1 MTAMQRLR
9 RGALLLLFLASMPPA
24 DPQEPLPLA
33 RFQEKI
39 RQDLAQIP
47 NYTCLETIERYER
60 GPHGKPFN
68 PVDTVRLEVSNV
80 DGKELFA
87 WPGARRFED
96 RDIADLVS
104 TGAMGTGMFALFA
117 HMLFD
122 GDKGVFRYKGEE
134 ELSRR
139 RAVRYDF
146 RVAQSDSAYKVT
158 SGADSAIV
166 AAKGSVWF
174 DPVSLDLIRLDGYG
188 DAMPFKLHLEE
199 ALLRIDYARR
209 HIGNSDALLPEKSEM
224 ALTYFSGEAHRNVTE
239 FSECRAYRS
248 ESTISFEP
256 PPESLPAPKPPVREV
271 DLPAGLVV
279 PVELETA
286 VDSKTASVGDPLR
299 ARVLQDIRYNGDST
313 LPVGAVIT
321 GHIRNLDRR
330 ASASQFDVGIEFSE
344 VEWPGAR
351 AKFYGELLEID
362 RRTAGKP
369 PLLTYFDGQRTKVAI
384 TNDLPGVGIFH
395 LSGAR
400 FHIAPGLHMV
410 WRTLGSGPGSA
421 SALQFR

>member
-1 MTAMQRLR
+1 MRH
-9 RGALLLLFLASMPPA
+9 GALLLLLSATMTA
-24 DPQEPLPLA
+24 AGPQEPLPLA
-33 RFQEKI
+33 RFKEKV

-60 GPHGKPFN
+60 GPHAQSFK

-96 RDIADLVS
+96 RDIASLAS
-104 TGAMGTGMFALFA
+104 GGAMGTGMFALFA
-117 HMLFD
+117 HMLFA
-122 GDKGVFRYKGEE
+122 GDTGIFQYKGEQD
-134 ELSRR
+134 LSGRR
-139 RAVRYDF
+139 TIRYDF
-146 RVAQSDSAYKVT
+146 RVAQSDSAYAVR

-188 DAMPFKLHLEE
+188 DEMPFKLHLEE
-199 ALLRIDYARR
+199 ALVRVDYARI
-209 HIGNSDALLPEKSEM
+209 HIDNSDALLPQRSEM
-224 ALTYFSGEAHRNVTE
+224 AMIYFSGAAIRNLIE
-239 FSECRAYRS
+239 FSQCRAYRS

-256 PPESLPAPKPPVREV
+256 PPESLPAPKAPVREV
-271 DLPAGLVV
+271 DLPTGLVV
-279 PVELETA
+279 PIELETA
-286 VDSKTASVGDPLR
+286 IDSKTASVGDPLR
-299 ARVLQDIRYNGDST
+299 ARVLQDVRYNGDST

-344 VEWPGAR
+344 VEWPGSR

-410 WRTLGSGPGSA
+410 WRTLGAASGPGSA
-421 SALQFR
+421 TALQFR